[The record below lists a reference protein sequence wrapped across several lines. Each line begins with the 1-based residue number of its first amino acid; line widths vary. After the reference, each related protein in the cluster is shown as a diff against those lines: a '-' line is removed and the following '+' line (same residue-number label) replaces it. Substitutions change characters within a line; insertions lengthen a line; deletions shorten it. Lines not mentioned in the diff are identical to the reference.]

1 MNHEKLNSILGEHDF
16 SATASEIHGL
26 LTGLIA
32 GGMFKESDDYLHHIA
47 ELFNNGLSVKGS
59 LKKATEQ
66 LVSDIFSHFE
76 SDDMSF
82 EIMLMDDDETLSDQ
96 ATELLNWVQ
105 YFLVGFGFN
114 KRDLKTASNELRE
127 IIEDFTN
134 ITRMDTELEDDNES
148 QADFYE
154 IVEFIRISAV
164 LCHQEFGK
172 AANVAEQ
179 DTKTLH

>member
-1 MNHEKLNSILGEHDF
+1 MNHETLNSILGKHDF
-16 SATASEIHGL
+16 TATASEVHGL

-32 GGMFKESDDYLHHIA
+32 GGMFKESDDYLHHMA
-47 ELFNNGLSVKGS
+47 DLFNNGLSLKGD
-59 LKKATEQ
+59 LKDTLQ
-66 LVSDIFSHFE
+66 DMVSEIFSQFE
-76 SDDMSF
+76 SEDMSF
-82 EIMLMDDDETLSDQ
+82 KLVLLDEEESLTDQ
-96 ATELLNWVQ
+96 AQELLNWVQ
-105 YFLVGFGFN
+105 YFLVGFGLN

-134 ITRMDTELEDDNES
+134 ITRMDTELEDNNDT

-172 AANVAEQ
+172 AANAAQQEI
-179 DTKTLH
+179 KTLH

>member
-1 MNHEKLNSILGEHDF
+1 MNYENLNSILGEHDF
-16 SATASEIHGL
+16 TATASEVHGL

-32 GGMFKESDDYLHHIA
+32 GGMFKESDDYLHHMA

-59 LKKATEQ
+59 LKKGLQEM
-66 LVSDIFSHFE
+66 VSDIFSQFE
-76 SDDMSF
+76 SEDMSF
-82 EIMLMDDDETLSDQ
+82 ELMLMDEDETLSDQ
-96 ATELLNWVQ
+96 AVELLNWVQ

-134 ITRMDTELEDDNES
+134 ITRMDTELEDSNET

-154 IVEFIRISAV
+154 IIEFIRISAV

-172 AANVAEQ
+172 AANVEEQ
-179 DTKTLH
+179 TNKTLH

>member
-1 MNHEKLNSILGEHDF
+1 MNHEKFKSILGEHDF
-16 SATASEIHGL
+16 TATASEIHGL

-32 GGMFKESDDYLHHIA
+32 GGMFKGSDDFLIHMA
-47 ELFNNGLSVKGS
+47 ELFNNGLSIKGS
-59 LKKATEQ
+59 LKSATQ
-66 LVSDIFSHFE
+66 TLANDIFDQFE
-76 SDDMSF
+76 SEDMSF
-82 EIMLMDDDETLSDQ
+82 ELLLLDEDETLTDQ
-96 ATELLNWVQ
+96 ASELLNWVQ

-114 KRDLKTASNELRE
+114 KRDLKAASNDLRE

-134 ITRMDTELEDDNES
+134 ITRMDTELEDNNES

-172 AANVAEQ
+172 QVNEPKSPN
-179 DTKTLH
+179 KTIH